1 MNVHAVLLAIAVT
14 LTPLSGFSA
23 VSSEQVVEGNVGV
36 TLSMELVQQPGDTD
50 TDVVFTNLVSDG
62 SSENT
67 INSSVR
73 VSTNASGGLT
83 LTATGNHTNMFRDD
97 NLNSSYDS
105 GEVTMFYAL
114 RIIATSTGRFSLNI
128 SEQDL
133 GTSAVTIGSTTGS
146 VNDLEVP
153 ITYKVI
159 VNPIQ
164 EAGNYI
170 MVVTFNVANS

>member
-1 MNVHAVLLAIAVT
+1 
-14 LTPLSGFSA
+14 
-23 VSSEQVVEGNVGV
+23 
-36 TLSMELVQQPGDTD
+36 
-50 TDVVFTNLVSDG
+50 
-62 SSENT
+62 
-67 INSSVR
+67 
-73 VSTNASGGLT
+73 
-83 LTATGNHTNMFRDD
+83 
-97 NLNSSYDS
+97 
-105 GEVTMFYAL
+105 MFYAL
-114 RIIATSTGRFSLNI
+114 RIVATSTGRFSLNI

-153 ITYKVI
+153 ITYKMV